1 MSSADVVKEKKAV
14 LIALPGPSDMSYKQD
29 SRGQF
34 NNIII

>member
-1 MSSADVVKEKKAV
+1 MSSADVVKEKAV
-14 LIALPGPSDMSYKQD
+14 LAALPGPSDIAYKQD